1 MLIFIPM
8 EPTAFE
14 QRQCHGMPLA
24 VDEGSAGVHCVSILG
39 AHGIE
44 AHQFE
49 LIQLM
54 FRNDRLVEGYVDGC
68 FFDGEGVGLVS
79 FHGFGFRWLEVNGPG
94 GINQ

>member
-14 QRQCHGMPLA
+14 QRQGHGMPLA

-49 LIQLM
+49 LVELVFCNHQLM
-54 FRNDRLVEGYVDGC
+54 EGNVDGC

>member
-14 QRQCHGMPLA
+14 QRQRHGMPL
-24 VDEGSAGVHCVSILG
+24 VIDHGFTGVHRVSILR

-49 LIQLM
+49 LVELV
-54 FRNDRLVEGYVDGC
+54 FGYDRLVEGNVHGR
-68 FFDGEGVGLVS
+68 FLDGEGVGLVS
-79 FHGFGFRWLEVNGPG
+79 FHGVGFRWLSMNGPG
-94 GINQ
+94 CINQ